1 MPPAATSPEPSPSGS
16 HHRPAFAAVG
26 TILLALFAA
35 HGLVG
40 CLLPAHL
47 ADFASHE
54 SPVRLTGNQ
63 LQTLAFQT
71 PGELPIYGSSELDH
85 HSPNRPDIF
94 FRNRPTGFSV
104 FPVGRAGT
112 SSLVLLQKLAAAGR
126 VARGKKIVVF
136 LSASW
141 FAKEEMAKNAAL
153 VNLAAPQLGEWIFS
167 SPLRRGLKG
176 RIARRMEAYPD
187 TLKDQG
193 LLTEATHLLA
203 DPTPGGRL
211 LFASLVPLGKLQNAL
226 FASLEDVVLL
236 DEMVH
241 YEQPPHA
248 PRHPHS
254 GKHGI
259 DPQPLTPTEPL
270 ATGEPDWDFL
280 AREAEA
286 KDAARNDGNR
296 YSATTRFATK
306 TPTGDKIRMAAPG
319 SKDQEFHERLP
330 YSMEWTDLVLL
341 MDVMKALKVKG
352 MFLSQPF
359 NGVYTDF
366 GGVDARA
373 RHAYYR
379 RLARMVASYGI
390 PIADFSE
397 HEDDRMFFNDS
408 NHPSGKGWVYY
419 DRAID
424 HFYRGIK
431 D

>member
-1 MPPAATSPEPSPSGS
+1 MPSAPALPAPLSSGS
-16 HHRPAFAAVG
+16 HLRPAAAAIG
-26 TILLALFAA
+26 TLLLALLLA
-35 HGLVG
+35 HGLVWR
-40 CLLPAHL
+40 LLPAHM
-47 ADFASHE
+47 ADFATHE

-63 LQTLAFQT
+63 LQVRAFQM
-71 PGELPIYGSSELDH
+71 PGELPVYGSSELDH
-85 HSPNRPDIF
+85 HSPNRPDVF

-104 FPVGRAGT
+104 FPIGRAGT

-126 VARGKKIVVF
+126 LASGKKIVVF

-153 VNLAAPQLGEWIFS
+153 VNLAAPQLGEWIFN
-167 SPLRRGLKG
+167 SPLSQTLKG
-176 RIARRMEAYPD
+176 RIARRMAAYPD
-187 TLKDQG
+187 TLKDQP
-193 LLTEATHLLA
+193 LLSEAVHILA

-211 LFASLVPLGKLQNAL
+211 LFTALTPLGKLQNVL
-226 FASLEDVVLL
+226 FAALEDVVIL
-236 DEMVH
+236 DELAH
-241 YEQPPHA
+241 YEQPPH
-248 PRHPHS
+248 PPHHRRPE
-254 GKHGI
+254 KPGI
-259 DPQPLTPTEPL
+259 APQPLSPTEPL
-270 ATGEPDWDFL
+270 TTGEPDWDFL

-286 KDAARNDGNR
+286 EDAARGDGNR

-306 TPTGDKIRMAAPG
+306 TPTDDKIRVAAPG
-319 SKDQEFHERLP
+319 SKDQEFQDRLP
-330 YSMEWTDLVLL
+330 HSLEWTDLVLL

-359 NGVYTDF
+359 NGIYTGF
-366 GGVDARA
+366 GGVDAPTR
-373 RHAYYR
+373 RAYYH
-379 RLARMVASYGI
+379 RLARMVAPYGI

-424 HFYRGIK
+424 HFYRGVK

>member
-1 MPPAATSPEPSPSGS
+1 MPSAPASLEPLSSGS
-16 HHRPAFAAVG
+16 HLPPAVAAVG
-26 TILLALFAA
+26 TILLVLLAA
-35 HGLVG
+35 HGLVWR
-40 CLLPAHL
+40 LLPARM

-63 LQTLAFQT
+63 LQTRAFQI

-85 HSPNRPDIF
+85 HSPNRPDVF
-94 FRNRPTGFSV
+94 FRDRPTGFSV
-104 FPVGRAGT
+104 FPIGRAGT

-126 VARGKKIVVF
+126 VATGKKIVVF

-153 VNLAAPQLGEWIFS
+153 VNLAAPQLGAWIFN
-167 SPLRRGLKG
+167 SPLNRGLKG

-187 TLKDQG
+187 TLKDQP
-193 LLTEATHLLA
+193 LLSEAVRILA

-211 LFASLVPLGKLQNAL
+211 LFEGLVPLGKLQNAL
-226 FASLEDVVLL
+226 FAALEDVVIL

-241 YEQPPHA
+241 YEQPPHV
-248 PRHPHS
+248 PRHPYS
-254 GKHGI
+254 DKHGI
-259 DPQPLTPTEPL
+259 APQPLTPTEPL
-270 ATGEPDWDFL
+270 TKGEPDWDFL
-280 AREAEA
+280 ACESEAA
-286 KDAARNDGNR
+286 DAARADGNR

-306 TPTGDKIRMAAPG
+306 TPTDDKIRVALPG
-319 SKDQEFHERLP
+319 SKDAEFHDRLP

-359 NGVYTDF
+359 NGVYTDC
-366 GGVDARA
+366 GGVDSRTRA
-373 RHAYYR
+373 AYYR
-379 RLARMVASYGI
+379 RLARMVRPYGI
-390 PIADFSE
+390 PIADFSG
-397 HEDDRMFFNDS
+397 HEEDRMFFNDS
-408 NHPSGKGWVYY
+408 NHPSGKGWIYY

-424 HFYRGIK
+424 HFYRGLK

>member
-1 MPPAATSPEPSPSGS
+1 M
-16 HHRPAFAAVG
+16 F
-26 TILLALFAA
+26 F
-35 HGLVG
+35 
-40 CLLPAHL
+40 
-47 ADFASHE
+47 
-54 SPVRLTGNQ
+54 
-63 LQTLAFQT
+63 
-71 PGELPIYGSSELDH
+71 LD
-85 HSPNRPDIF
+85 
-94 FRNRPTGFSV
+94 RPTGFSV
-104 FPVGRAGT
+104 FPIGRAGT

-153 VNLAAPQLGEWIFS
+153 VNLAAPQLGEWVFS
-167 SPLRRGLKG
+167 SPLKWPLKG
-176 RIARRMEAYPD
+176 RIARLMEAYPD
-187 TLKDQG
+187 TLKDQP
-193 LLTEATHLLA
+193 LLSEAVRLLA

-211 LFASLVPLGKLQNAL
+211 LFATLVPLGKLQNVL
-226 FASLEDVVLL
+226 FAALENVVIL

-241 YEQPPHA
+241 YEQPPHVSRH
-248 PRHPHS
+248 RHPE
-254 GKHGI
+254 KPGI
-259 DPQPLTPTEPL
+259 APQPLTPPEPL
-270 ATGEPDWDFL
+270 TSGEPNWDFL

-286 KDAARNDGNR
+286 EDAALGDGNR

-306 TPTGDKIRMAAPG
+306 TPTDDKIRVAPPG
-319 SKDQEFHERLP
+319 SKDTEFHDRLP

-359 NGVYTDF
+359 NGIYTGF
-366 GGVDARA
+366 GGVDAPTR
-373 RHAYYR
+373 RAYYR
-379 RLARMVASYGI
+379 RLARMVAPYGI

-424 HFYRGIK
+424 HFYRGVK

>member
-1 MPPAATSPEPSPSGS
+1 MPAVASSAPSPSGS
-16 HHRPAFAAVG
+16 HFLPAAAALG
-26 TILLALFAA
+26 TLLLAFLVA
-35 HGLVG
+35 HGLVWRY
-40 CLLPAHL
+40 LPAHM

-63 LQTLAFQT
+63 LQTRAFQM

-126 VARGKKIVVF
+126 VAAGKKIVVF

-141 FAKEEMAKNAAL
+141 FAKEEVAKNAAL
-153 VNLAAPQLGEWIFS
+153 VNLAAPQLGAWIFD
-167 SPLRRGLKG
+167 SPLSRRLKG
-176 RIARRMEAYPD
+176 RIARRMAAYPD
-187 TLKDQG
+187 TLKDQP
-193 LLTEATHLLA
+193 LLA
-203 DPTPGGRL
+203 EAVRVLANPTPGGRL
-211 LFASLVPLGKLQNAL
+211 LLAALAPVGKLQNVL
-226 FASLEDVVLL
+226 FGALEDVVIL
-236 DEMVH
+236 DEMVR
-241 YEQPPHA
+241 YEQPPHV
-248 PRHPHS
+248 PRHPPS
-254 GKHGI
+254 AKPGI
-259 DPQPLTPTEPL
+259 APQPLTPTEPL
-270 ATGEPDWDFL
+270 ATGEPNWNLL

-286 KDAARNDGNR
+286 EDAALNDGNR

-306 TPTGDKIRMAAPG
+306 TPTDRQLRIAPPG
-319 SKDQEFHERLP
+319 SKDTEFQQRLP
-330 YSMEWTDLVLL
+330 NSMEWTDLVLL

-352 MFLSQPF
+352 MFISQPF

-366 GGVDARA
+366 GGVDAPA
-373 RHAYYR
+373 RRAYYK
-379 RLARMVASYGI
+379 RLARIVSPYGI

-397 HEDDRMFFNDS
+397 HEEDRMFFNDS

-419 DRAID
+419 NRAID

>member
-1 MPPAATSPEPSPSGS
+1 MPSAPASPEPSSSGT
-16 HHRPAFAAVG
+16 HLRPAAAAVG
-26 TILLALFAA
+26 TILLSLLAA
-35 HGLVG
+35 HLLVWR
-40 CLLPAHL
+40 LLPAHL
-47 ADFASHE
+47 ADFATHE

-63 LQTLAFQT
+63 LQIRAFQMH
-71 PGELPIYGSSELDH
+71 GELPVYGSSELDH

-104 FPVGRAGT
+104 FPIGRAGT

-126 VARGKKIVVF
+126 VASGKKIVVF

-153 VNLAAPQLGEWIFS
+153 VNLAAPQLGEWIFN
-167 SPLRRGLKG
+167 SPLNRGLKG

-187 TLKDQG
+187 TLKDQP
-193 LLTEATHLLA
+193 LLAEAVHILA
-203 DPTPGGRL
+203 DPTPGGRF
-211 LFASLVPLGKLQNAL
+211 LFASLVPLGKLQNTL
-226 FASLEDVVLL
+226 FASLEDVVIL
-236 DEMVH
+236 DELAH

-248 PRHPHS
+248 PRHLHPD
-254 GKHGI
+254 KPGI
-259 DPQPLTPTEPL
+259 APQPLTPTEPL
-270 ATGEPDWDFL
+270 AQGEPDWDFL

-286 KDAARNDGNR
+286 EDAARHDGNR

-306 TPTGDKIRMAAPG
+306 TPTDDKIRVAAPG
-319 SKDQEFHERLP
+319 SKDREFQERLP

-359 NGVYTDF
+359 NGIYTGF
-366 GGVDARA
+366 GGVDAPTR
-373 RHAYYR
+373 RAYYR
-379 RLARMVASYGI
+379 RLARMVAPYGI

-408 NHPSGKGWVYY
+408 NHPSGKGWIYY